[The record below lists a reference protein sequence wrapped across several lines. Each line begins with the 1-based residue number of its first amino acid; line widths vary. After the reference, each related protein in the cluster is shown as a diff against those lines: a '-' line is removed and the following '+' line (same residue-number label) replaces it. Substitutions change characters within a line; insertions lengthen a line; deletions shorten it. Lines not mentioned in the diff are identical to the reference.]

1 MVDNKKINLGV
12 IGNIGLNFLIMV
24 IVYLEF
30 QYELEYENG
39 IRNDEFIESIIKNV
53 VNNYIINFYY
63 KILRECDYGIY
74 YFMIRNLYGLLMI
87 KVNIFKQSK

>member
-1 MVDNKKINLGV
+1 
-12 IGNIGLNFLIMV
+12 MV

-53 VNNYIINFYY
+53 VNKYIINFY
-63 KILRECDYGIY
+63 
-74 YFMIRNLYGLLMI
+74 
-87 KVNIFKQSK
+87 